1 MITHHDT
8 SFVDFS
14 LTRSGLFYK
23 LLRQLKLSDTSTKD
37 FLMRSAVISSA
48 TWLPLFVLAMLQGL
62 AWGDKVE
69 VTFLKDFATHTR
81 LLVIIPLL
89 IFAENSVDFRLKEL
103 TTQFFTAGI
112 LNDSDLPSYDKI
124 KEKMNRLSGSV
135 VADLAIF
142 LIVAVNIVIRF
153 KSASPSLS
161 TWLHLPGQSHSISWA
176 GIWALCFSLA
186 VFQYLLLRWVWRW
199 VIWVVY

>member
-37 FLMRSAVISSA
+37 YLVRSAVISSA
-48 TWLPLFVLAMLQGL
+48 TWLPLFVLAILQGL

-69 VTFLKDFATHTR
+69 VTFLKDFATQTR

-89 IFAENSVDFRLKEL
+89 VFAERSVDFRLKEL

-112 LNDSDLPSYDKI
+112 LSENDIPRYKAI
-124 KEKMNRLSGSV
+124 KVKLNRLSDSFL
-135 VADLAIF
+135 ADF
-142 LIVAVNIVIRF
+142 VI
-153 KSASPSLS
+153 
-161 TWLHLPGQSHSISWA
+161 
-176 GIWALCFSLA
+176 
-186 VFQYLLLRWVWRW
+186 
-199 VIWVVY
+199 